1 MLIAHPP
8 ATAPALEPPAPARPG
23 TARAGL
29 GLILTVALVS
39 ALLAGALGG
48 TLGYVFAARNG
59 VGGGGTLVG
68 QSDGKPAPVTNRA
81 PESLAGAVKKVLPS
95 LVTVHAQDSRALST
109 GSGFIV
115 SPDGY
120 IVTNQHVVSETPRGR
135 FSVQLD
141 SGEEVSATLVGT
153 DGVSDIAVLKIDRT
167 GLTPITF
174 GDSDKLAAGD
184 PVLALGT
191 PLGQERSV
199 TFGIISALNR
209 ARPAPANDVNGVSA
223 FFAAIQTDAAINHGN
238 SGGPLVDAAGR
249 VIGVNQQIITGGK
262 DDKAASSGN
271 IGIGFAVPIN
281 QARRVATE
289 IMSTGAARRTV
300 IGASIDPAYQGA
312 TGGAKLLA
320 ATEGGPA
327 ARAGLKAGDV
337 LTVFAG
343 RLVQDGPDLIAQIA
357 KAGPGAVVAIEFQ
370 RDGAKRTAQLTLAA
384 DSK

>member
-8 ATAPALEPPAPARPG
+8 ATAPALEPPAPVRQG

-29 GLILTVALVS
+29 GLILTVALIS

-59 VGGGGTLVG
+59 VGGGGALVG
-68 QSDGKPAPVTNRA
+68 QSDSKPAPVTNRA
-81 PESLAGAVKKVLPS
+81 PESLAGAVKKALPS
-95 LVTVHAQDSRALST
+95 LVTVHAQDTRALST

-120 IVTNQHVVSETPRGR
+120 IVTNQHVVSETPKGKY
-135 FSVQLD
+135 SVMLD
-141 SGEEVSATLVGT
+141 SGEEVTAALIGM
-153 DGVSDIAVLKIDRT
+153 DAVSDIAVLKIDRT

-184 PVLALGT
+184 PVIALGT
-191 PLGQERSV
+191 PLGQERTA
-199 TFGIISALNR
+199 TFGIVSALNR
-209 ARPAPANDVNGVSA
+209 ARPAPANDVGGVSA

-238 SGGPLVDAAGR
+238 SGGPLIDAGGR
-249 VIGVNQQIITGGK
+249 VVGVNQQIITGSK
-262 DDKAASSGN
+262 DDKAAGSGN
-271 IGIGFAVPIN
+271 IGIGFAIPIN

-289 IMSTGAARRTV
+289 IMTTGAARRTV
-300 IGASIDPAYQGA
+300 IGASLDPAFQGA
-312 TGGAKLLA
+312 SGGAKLLS

-327 ARAGLKAGDV
+327 AKGGLKGGDV
-337 LTVFAG
+337 ITVFAG
-343 RLVQDGPDLIAQIA
+343 RPVQDGPDLIAQIA
-357 KAGPGAVVAIEFQ
+357 KQGPGAVVAIEFQ
-370 RDGAKRTAQLTLAA
+370 RDGGKHTAQLTLAA